1 MMLLL
6 PPANGKRTANLGP
19 IEDFAFL
26 ATAATMWTLWARGN
40 LALIS
45 IPLVLLPAALCCFV
59 LMGVELGVRQSG
71 FGRCERWRLVLA
83 WGLGL
88 AAVFPVAFLCGACMA
103 FALRSHPL

>member
-26 ATAATMWTLWARGN
+26 ATVATMWTLWARGN

-59 LMGVELGVRQSG
+59 LMGVELGVRQSAIH
-71 FGRCERWRLVLA
+71 VA
-83 WGLGL
+83 VKLGL
-88 AAVFPVAFLCGACMA
+88 LTVDILGAQQD
-103 FALRSHPL
+103 L

>member
-40 LALIS
+40 LAFAGGSKS
-45 IPLVLLPAALCCFV
+45 IMV
-59 LMGVELGVRQSG
+59 SS
-71 FGRCERWRLVLA
+71 
-83 WGLGL
+83 
-88 AAVFPVAFLCGACMA
+88 VAKHVS
-103 FALRSHPL
+103 RI